1 MQIAKK
7 VPRNH
12 YLLLS
17 FEQHSKLDGEVFPA
31 SMPRCVLE
39 PSQTS
44 IKDLFTK
51 GVNSFKT
58 LTIFAKQFIVDP
70 TWF

>member
-1 MQIAKK
+1 MQDTIFWIMQIAKK

-31 SMPRCVLE
+31 SMPIRVFRTQ
-39 PSQTS
+39 SN
-44 IKDLFTK
+44 IYK
-51 GVNSFKT
+51 GPFYERR
-58 LTIFAKQFIVDP
+58 
-70 TWF
+70 